1 MAAAMNPLQS
11 LNKLLQIKQLVRSH
25 AVLTCVYP
33 QLFAIQWVAEHSG
46 MESQNPRLF
55 SDSFEKAKL
64 LLGQHDQ
71 PFLVI
76 TTERLIDGSGLDL
89 IRHAKAQ
96 THPHRCLLVLTHNHH
111 LSIPQTL
118 AAGADAL
125 VLEDSINRQSGALIH
140 GLQALVNGQTYLDP
154 ALEACH
160 RQSSPDEIE
169 ALSARQLEILQLVA
183 AGLSNREIAERLH
196 LAPTTARDHVQAI
209 LKRLQVKTRGAA
221 AVAGVRLGLVH

>member
-1 MAAAMNPLQS
+1 MAAALNPLES
-11 LNKLLQIKQLVRSH
+11 LNKLRQIKQLVRGH

-46 MESQNPRLF
+46 MESPNPRLF
-55 SDSFEKAKL
+55 SASFEEAKSL
-64 LLGQHDQ
+64 LKQHDQ

-76 TTERLIDGSGLDL
+76 TTERLMDGSGLDL

-96 THPHRCLLVLTHNHH
+96 IHPHHCLLVLTHNHR

-125 VLEDSINRQSGALIH
+125 VLEDSINRQSGALLG
-140 GLQALVNGQTYLDP
+140 GLQAIVTGQTYLDP
-154 ALEACH
+154 ALEACNESDDH
-160 RQSSPDEIE
+160 EEIE

-209 LKRLQVKTRGAA
+209 LKRLQVKNRGAA
-221 AVAGVRLGLVH
+221 AVAGVRMGLVR